1 MKNKKGMATTLVA
14 MGLTAVLTLGGT
26 LAYLSTIT
34 ETKTNTFSSSKNITT
49 KLEENFKPEE
59 ASNYRPGQVITKAP
73 TLTNDSQSE
82 EIIWV
87 AASLEFT
94 NGASNMSYSDFQKYA
109 SHDGITSNWKQ
120 IATGADGSELY
131 MYGIKL
137 EKGET
142 TDAIFNNVTVSTGIK
157 EVYKTGKEG
166 KIIYTVDENGK
177 VVDVKDD
184 TTIVDSKEYF
194 VVDKDGNKTVIS
206 ATDAQKGLPTF
217 EIKVTGYA
225 VQASDISES
234 QAKTELINLANAKL
248 NTTFTAI
255 Q

>member
-1 MKNKKGMATTLVA
+1 
-14 MGLTAVLTLGGT
+14 
-26 LAYLSTIT
+26 
-34 ETKTNTFSSSKNITT
+34 
-49 KLEENFKPEE
+49 
-59 ASNYRPGQVITKAP
+59 
-73 TLTNDSQSE
+73 
-82 EIIWV
+82 
-87 AASLEFT
+87 
-94 NGASNMSYSDFQKYA
+94 
-109 SHDGITSNWKQ
+109 
-120 IATGADGSELY
+120 

-137 EKGET
+137 KKGET

-206 ATDAQKGLPTF
+206 AADAQKGLPTF

-248 NTTFTAI
+248 NTTFKVI